1 MTRPKYLTLYSMG
14 TLTHC
19 TDHYGGKG
27 IFGEKPGSHPN
38 AWWQGRIKRLYGYN
52 DNLENDK
59 YCANGDGVNTADN
72 PNDCKTLRGFTTELN
87 EDEGLGKWQ
96 ESTDWRYLPAMN
108 LYQS

>member
-1 MTRPKYLTLYSMG
+1 MG

-27 IFGEKPGSHPN
+27 IFGEKPRSHPN

-59 YCANGDGVNTADN
+59 YCANGDGANTADN
-72 PNDCKTLRGFTTELN
+72 PNL
-87 EDEGLGKWQ
+87 
-96 ESTDWRYLPAMN
+96 
-108 LYQS
+108 